1 MGAILCCSFEKES
14 ETTMATTVQTQPA
27 AQQYEASVD
36 AAIQR
41 LKERKYIN
49 DGAYFLLKHET
60 LTHSFII
67 VKINF
72 LAVDFDCTILS
83 IHTGGRWQGTHQELL
98 QHVRPYFPPLL
109 ERALKERIS
118 VAIVTFSPQVD
129 LVRSVLDSHLG
140 HEASRKIPIRAGGQF
155 SYNGG
160 GMRDGKQAHMA
171 SAVEELETTG
181 VEITK
186 ATSLLIDDDGKNVR
200 TALRDG
206 VRAIWLNPDQ
216 PDRLLTDI
224 ARLV

>member
-1 MGAILCCSFEKES
+1 MGAILCGSFEKES

-41 LKERKYIN
+41 LKE
-49 DGAYFLLKHET
+49 L
-60 LTHSFII
+60 
-67 VKINF
+67 KINF

-83 IHTGGRWQGTHQELL
+83 IHTGGRWHGTHQELL

-216 PDRLLTDI
+216 PDQLLTDI